1 MMPTHLLMGSCN
13 CKHYSQGGF
22 IMYEDIFE
30 QIHREAVKRNLKEST
45 VAAYCRSVDYFL
57 RTVNKDISA
66 LTTDDVDA
74 FLTEKRLG
82 GLAPQ
87 TYNHYHASIRF
98 FYKRILKMNWDDEDI
113 PRMKLDR
120 SLPPNGSSGSV
131 TTDYCPHV
139 TKGARSPY
147 AETCLAVKSICPD

>member
-1 MMPTHLLMGSCN
+1 
-13 CKHYSQGGF
+13 
-22 IMYEDIFE
+22 MYEDIFA
-30 QIHREAVKRNLKEST
+30 QIRNEAERRNLKENT
-45 VAAYCRSVDYFL
+45 INAYCNSVDYFL
-57 RTVNKDISA
+57 RTVNKDVSA

-120 SLPPNGSSGSV
+120 SLPTVLSRDETQSDHRHHVFFRLESVGSRTSS
-131 TTDYCPHV
+131 
-139 TKGARSPY
+139 
-147 AETCLAVKSICPD
+147 L